1 VEQTFA
7 FVERAAGLLD
17 NPTLLP
23 GRVVRWAFQGLLADL
38 AQVQGGLGA
47 SPDPFV
53 REAASHFLKVTQS
66 YAPGLFHCYDGADLP
81 RTNNALEQ
89 YFGSYRYHER
99 RTNGRKVSTPG
110 TVVRGSVRLIASAV
124 SRLRPLT
131 AADLRPRSLLAWRR
145 LRSELD
151 QRQETRRQ
159 QRRFRRDPKAYLAS
173 VEASVLKAT
182 LPT

>member
-7 FVERAAGLLD
+7 WVERAAALLD
-17 NPTLLP
+17 NETQQPA
-23 GRVVRWAFQGLLADL
+23 RVVRWAYQGLLADL
-38 AQVQGGLGA
+38 AQVRSGLWA

-53 REAASHFLKVTQS
+53 RDAAAHFLKVTAS
-66 YAPGLFHCYDGADLP
+66 YQPGLFACYDLADLP
-81 RTNNALEQ
+81 RTNNDLEQ

-99 RTNGRKVSTPG
+99 RTHGRKVGTPG

-131 AADLRPRSLLAWRR
+131 AADLRPRSVSAWRQ
-145 LRSELD
+145 LRRELD

-159 QRRFRRDPKAYLAS
+159 QRRFRHDPNAYLAA
-173 VEASVLKAT
+173 VEERLLKAT